1 MSARICEPGEGIRH
15 FDLAGTAGTLK
26 ADHTTT
32 GDAFVVAEWTLAPGS
47 FAPPLH
53 RHHEIAE
60 SLYVLAGRLDLHVGD
75 DHQIAVAGTFVSIPA
90 GVPHTMSVAGQEPV
104 RMLMITSNPT
114 RSLQMYEL
122 LAQLFA
128 VGEPDPETAGPL
140 LAQLDMEML
149 TPGGFLAA
157 PRARRPVRARHRRS
171 AATRI
176 ARTRPQKSMSGECSK
191 ADDPGTGRGRPAQPA
206 HTPAS
211 CRCRE
216 TLSEPLSCQRPSVSL
231 QRRPSVLPT
240 GGHVFSPLVP
250 IGSRQRAVD
259 VELRP

>member
-1 MSARICEPGEGIRH
+1 
-15 FDLAGTAGTLK
+15 
-26 ADHTTT
+26 
-32 GDAFVVAEWTLAPGS
+32 
-47 FAPPLH
+47 
-53 RHHEIAE
+53 
-60 SLYVLAGRLDLHVGD
+60 
-75 DHQIAVAGTFVSIPA
+75 
-90 GVPHTMSVAGQEPV
+90 
-104 RMLMITSNPT
+104 
-114 RSLQMYEL
+114 MYEL

-216 TLSEPLSCQRPSVSL
+216 TPERASVMSTAICFSPAAAIGSPYW
-231 QRRPSVLPT
+231 RTCFLPT
-240 GGHVFSPLVP
+240 GAHRISPARCRR
-250 IGSRQRAVD
+250 GAEAVG
-259 VELRP
+259 RSGAAICGYP